1 MAALGAALVGQ
12 RRFDEAI
19 GRMTEVLTKKPDL
32 AYAYFWRGQA
42 YYGDKKADRMVADFE
57 TFLKLAPNSPEAP
70 VVRQLLR
77 SLG

>member
-1 MAALGAALVGQ
+1 
-12 RRFDEAI
+12 
-19 GRMTEVLTKKPDL
+19 
-32 AYAYFWRGQA
+32 
-42 YYGDKKADRMVADFE
+42 MVSDFE